1 MPLSVERWRQQH
13 TISISEE
20 KTQQRWE
27 EIYLPSSYSSSSH
40 GHASHFYAF
49 VYLGKITDVLNKKRN
64 KIRFN
69 DADDDLILLLLL
81 LLWLFCWM
89 TDWWRRL
96 WRRLALGS
104 PAEIPPLAGDDYW
117 RWLRPRW
124 RQYRH
129 STARS
134 GGVGGGQVS
143 VSTRANHPHQRGKSM
158 KQFLLIEIWFPSPC
172 PTSNPSGAHFLDANY
187 PENLC
192 EKINR

>member
-81 LLWLFCWM
+81 LLLLWLFCWM

-134 GGVGGGQVS
+134 GGVGGGSGISFHAGQS
-143 VSTRANHPHQRGKSM
+143 STSTGKINETILVDRNLISFPLPHLQPLGGALSRCQLSGKSVW
-158 KQFLLIEIWFPSPC
+158 K
-172 PTSNPSGAHFLDANY
+172 N
-187 PENLC
+187 
-192 EKINR
+192 